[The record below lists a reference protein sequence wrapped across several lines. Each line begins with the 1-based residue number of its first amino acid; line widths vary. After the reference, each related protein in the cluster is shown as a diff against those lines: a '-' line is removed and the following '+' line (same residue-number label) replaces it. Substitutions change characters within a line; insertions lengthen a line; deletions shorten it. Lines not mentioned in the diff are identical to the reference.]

1 MIIGLTGA
9 TGFIGGKIIDL
20 ALRRG
25 HEVIAFTRDP
35 RRTIPGCEMRA
46 FSLDAAPDIAG
57 CEAFIHLAGEPVVG
71 LWTAA
76 KKRRIV
82 ESRVLGTRRVVE
94 AINAARDK
102 PEVLL
107 NGSAIGFYGDRGDA
121 ELTETA
127 PAGAGFLAETV
138 QAWEAEAYRAEGVRI
153 VTLRTA
159 VVLGKH
165 SGALPPMTFVFKLGL
180 GGPLGDGRQW
190 MSWIHLDDLAQLALF
205 AIENLDIRGPL
216 NAAAPW
222 PVRNGDFTKA
232 LAQTLR
238 RPALFRVPAFLLRAT
253 LGGFSREL
261 LDSKRVLPA
270 TALDHGFRFRFP
282 DLQPALFN
290 LLGGAPAGSGSV

>member
-35 RRTIPGCEMRA
+35 SRKIPGCEMRA
-46 FSLDAAPDIAG
+46 FSSEAVPDITG

-94 AINAARDK
+94 AINAAREK

-107 NGSAIGFYGDRGDA
+107 SGSAIGLYGDRDET

-127 PAGAGFLAETV
+127 PAGTGFLAETV
-138 QAWEAEAYRAEGVRI
+138 QAWEAEAHRAEGVRI

-159 VVLGKH
+159 LVLGKH
-165 SGALPPMTFVFKLGL
+165 GGALVPMTPIFKLGL

-190 MSWIHLDDLAQLALF
+190 MSWIHLDDLAHLALF

-216 NAAAPW
+216 NGSAPW
-222 PVRNGDFTKA
+222 PTRNADFTKA

-238 RPALFRVPAFLLRAT
+238 RPAFFRVPAFLLRT
-253 LGGFSREL
+253 ILRDFSHEL

-270 TALDHGFRFRFP
+270 AAIDHGFRFQYP
-282 DLQPALFN
+282 ELQPALAN
-290 LLGGAPAGSGSV
+290 LLG

>member
-1 MIIGLTGA
+1 MTIGLTGA

-25 HEVIAFTRDP
+25 HEIVAFTREP

-46 FSLDAAPDIAG
+46 FSLDTVPDILG
-57 CEAFIHLAGEPVVG
+57 CEAIIHLAGEPVVG

-82 ESRVLGTRRVVE
+82 ESRVLGTRRIVE
-94 AINAARDK
+94 AINAAREK

-107 NGSAIGFYGDRGDA
+107 SGSAIGFYGDRGEE
-121 ELTETA
+121 ELVETA
-127 PAGAGFLAETV
+127 PAGHGFLAETV
-138 QAWEAEAYRAEGVRI
+138 QAWEAEAQRAEGLRV

-159 VVLGKH
+159 IVFGKNG
-165 SGALPPMTFVFKLGL
+165 GALPMMRPIFKLGL

-205 AIENLDIRGPL
+205 AIENLDLHGPL
-216 NAAAPW
+216 NGSAPW
-222 PVRNGDFTKA
+222 PARNADFTKA
-232 LAQTLR
+232 LAHTLS
-238 RPALFRVPAFLLRAT
+238 RPALLRVPAFVLRAT
-253 LGGFSREL
+253 LGGFAHEL

-270 TALDHGFRFRFP
+270 AVLDHGFRFQFP
-282 DLQPALFN
+282 DLAPALAN
-290 LLGGAPAGSGSV
+290 LLP

>member
-1 MIIGLTGA
+1 MTIGLTGA

-25 HEVIAFTRDP
+25 HEVVAFTRDP
-35 RRTIPGCEMRA
+35 SQKIPGCEMRA
-46 FSLDAAPDIAG
+46 FSLDAPPDIAG
-57 CEAFIHLAGEPVVG
+57 CEAFIHLAGEPVIG

-76 KKRRIV
+76 KRRRIL

-107 NGSAIGFYGDRGDA
+107 SGSANGFYGDRGEA

-127 PAGAGFLAETV
+127 PAGTGFLAETA
-138 QAWEAEAYRAEGVRI
+138 QAWEAEARRAEGVRI

-159 VVLGKH
+159 LVLGKH
-165 SGALPPMTFVFKLGL
+165 GGALPPMARIFKLGL

-205 AIENLDIRGPL
+205 AIENLDLRGPL
-216 NAAAPW
+216 NGSAPW
-222 PVRNGDFTKA
+222 PARNADFTAA

-238 RPALFRVPAFLLRAT
+238 VPAFLRVPAILLRTA
-253 LGGFSREL
+253 LRDFSHEL

-270 TALDHGFRFRFP
+270 VATHHGFRFQFP
-282 DLQPALFN
+282 EIGPALAN
-290 LLGGAPAGSGSV
+290 LLG

>member
-1 MIIGLTGA
+1 MIIGITGA

-25 HEVIAFTRDP
+25 HEVVAFTRDP
-35 RRTIPGCEMRA
+35 RRKIPGCEMRA
-46 FSLDAAPDIAG
+46 FSLDVAPDITG

-94 AINAARDK
+94 AINAAREK

-107 NGSAIGFYGDRGDA
+107 SGSAIGFYGDRGDA

-127 PAGAGFLAETV
+127 PAGTGFLAETV
-138 QAWEAEAYRAEGVRI
+138 QAWEAEAHRAEGVRI
-153 VTLRTA
+153 VTLRTSL
-159 VVLGKH
+159 VLGKH
-165 SGALPPMTFVFKLGL
+165 GGALAPMTPIFKLGL

-190 MSWIHLDDLAQLALF
+190 MSWIHLNDLAQLALF
-205 AIENLDIRGPL
+205 AIENLDLRGPL
-216 NAAAPW
+216 NGSAPW
-222 PVRNGDFTKA
+222 PARNADFTTA

-238 RPALFRVPAFLLRAT
+238 RPAFLRVPAFLLRT
-253 LGGFSREL
+253 VLRDFSREL

-270 TALDHGFRFRFP
+270 TATDHGFHFQFP
-282 DLQPALFN
+282 ELKPALTN
-290 LLGGAPAGSGSV
+290 LLG

>member
-1 MIIGLTGA
+1 MTIGLTGA

-35 RRTIPGCEMRA
+35 RRKIPGCEMRA
-46 FSLDAAPDIAG
+46 FSLDAVPDITG
-57 CEAFIHLAGEPVVG
+57 CEAFIHLVGEPVVG

-82 ESRVLGTRRVVE
+82 QSRVLGTRRVVE
-94 AINAARDK
+94 AINAAREK

-107 NGSAIGFYGDRGDA
+107 SGSAIGFYGDRGET

-127 PAGAGFLAETV
+127 PAGTGFLAETV
-138 QAWEAEAYRAEGVRI
+138 QAWEAEAHRAEGVRI

-159 VVLGKH
+159 LVLGKH
-165 SGALPPMTFVFKLGL
+165 GGALAPMTPIFKLGL

-190 MSWIHLDDLAQLALF
+190 MSWIHLHDLAQLALF
-205 AIENLDIRGPL
+205 AIENLDIHGPL
-216 NAAAPW
+216 NGSAPW
-222 PVRNGDFTKA
+222 PARNADFTKA
-232 LAQTLR
+232 LAQTLH
-238 RPALFRVPAFLLRAT
+238 RPAFFRVPAFLLRAA
-253 LGGFSREL
+253 LRDFSHEL

-270 TALDHGFRFRFP
+270 AAVDHGFRFQYP
-282 DLQPALFN
+282 ELQPALAN
-290 LLGGAPAGSGSV
+290 LLP

>member
-1 MIIGLTGA
+1 MTIGLTGA
-9 TGFIGGKIIDL
+9 TGFISGRIIDL

-25 HEVIAFTRDP
+25 HEVIAYTRDP

-46 FSLDAAPDIAG
+46 FSLEADPDIAG
-57 CEAFIHLAGEPVVG
+57 CDAFIHLAGEPVAG
-71 LWTAA
+71 LWTSA

-82 ESRVLGTRRVVE
+82 ESRVLGTRRVVG
-94 AINAARDK
+94 AINAARHK

-107 NGSAIGFYGDRGDA
+107 NGSAIGFYGDGGET
-121 ELTETA
+121 ELTETS
-127 PAGAGFLAETV
+127 PAGHGFLAGTV
-138 QAWEAEAYRAEGVRI
+138 RAWEAEAHRAEGLRV

-159 VVLGKH
+159 IVLGKNG
-165 SGALPPMTFVFKLGL
+165 GALPLMRPIFKLGL

-216 NAAAPW
+216 NGSAPW
-222 PVRNGDFTKA
+222 PARNADFTKA
-232 LAQTLR
+232 LAHTLR

-253 LGGFSREL
+253 LRDFSHEL

-270 TALDHGFRFRFP
+270 AALDHGFRFQFP
-282 DLQPALFN
+282 ELAPALAN
-290 LLGGAPAGSGSV
+290 LLG